1 MPNTL
6 ASSQPAQTLLSA
18 SEFIPQRKSSIRN
31 SQALEILNATRNQN
45 LQRNMQASVDTQ
57 REIRKTEVKT
67 QNTTPT

>member
-1 MPNTL
+1 MPTTL
-6 ASSQPAQTLLSA
+6 AISQPTQTLLSA

-45 LQRNMQASVDTQ
+45 LQRSMQASGDM
-57 REIRKTEVKT
+57 RSIIRKTEVKT

>member
-1 MPNTL
+1 MPTTL
-6 ASSQPAQTLLSA
+6 VIAKPTQTLLAA

-31 SQALEILNATRNQN
+31 SQALQILNATRNQN

>member
-1 MPNTL
+1 MPTAL
-6 ASSQPAQTLLSA
+6 VIAQPTQTLLSA

-45 LQRNMQASVDTQ
+45 LQRHMQTSDDKRSA
-57 REIRKTEVKT
+57 IRKTEVKT